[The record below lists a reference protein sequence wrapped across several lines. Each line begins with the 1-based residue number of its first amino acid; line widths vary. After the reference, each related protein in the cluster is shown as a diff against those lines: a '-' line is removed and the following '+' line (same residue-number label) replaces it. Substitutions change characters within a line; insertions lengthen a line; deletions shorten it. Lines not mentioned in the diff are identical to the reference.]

1 MKLDKKFAEAL
12 TNALINKIKAI
23 EVEHH
28 EVPWFDN
35 VAIAPR
41 NLDGQ
46 AYKGLN
52 RFLLSWLGGHREV
65 PVYMTFLRAKKE
77 GLNVL
82 SGEKSIPIQY
92 GNKVAFHKETNKSIT
107 IDRYNELTADE
118 KKDYNVA
125 YMLNH
130 YNVFNIEQTNVK
142 EVKPELYERLKAE
155 SIAQSR
161 AITASNKPLDTLVEQ
176 QRWYTPI
183 RLDQV
188 TEAFYRPSTD
198 TIHLPKREFF
208 KSDDL
213 FYSTML
219 HEMSHST
226 GHESRLNRDM
236 RGASFGSSRYAREEL
251 VAELSSAI
259 VGQQYNVSKHILEG
273 NAQYLKSWL
282 GAIDKEPDFLNNV
295 LGDVMKASDMIIER
309 VEEVQKENIDR
320 TMHTQEPN
328 QIEKPAKRGKSAYDL
343 QAQYSRINGEY
354 PTSATTD
361 REKQIVHRIKQAES
375 IIKVYNENIS
385 KYLGEN
391 YYQDKDKVYQ
401 VIPKEIY
408 ASSKVMERTTEQ
420 REYDTE
426 QKSNEVNEPAI
437 NYEAVPVVEVYSD
450 ERLMTTASVSQRS
463 LSLPSDIISS
473 IEDREQVLKEL
484 EVTYSPD
491 QEKELLE
498 KKMRLEDD
506 IRSRIRTYLAANYL
520 LNLSPGISYNEK
532 MKSLEQI
539 KAYAAYGASEQR
551 MLHDGLNDKLPVVV
565 TIDNTEENRNKLDD
579 NYIEYEIL
587 PSNKLKY
594 RGVARLQEGYALENT
609 PANLAF
615 LEDNGISYSQIKGRK
630 LFVSLRAQKIALL
643 LASTALLS
651 PVIGLA
657 VMYTMNKL
665 HILDKLLENKQ
676 FSKEEAEKLNQG
688 ATLRKETVENGRK
701 VEKYYFVDSGTNKL
715 RSIPVHEVQLPHR
728 VNGVELS
735 VKELDDL
742 RNGRTVVGFNEASGK
757 YYEAKL
763 NLNNKKA
770 IDMGFKDLKAEK
782 EFKYVPKPNSPDAE
796 KIAYVQAHGAQGV
809 NDIWEMGGVNLERDS
824 FLDKYDVE
832 GFYKDYLSATQDKD
846 QARAKELS
854 ESIQNNVSRQE
865 SLGISR

>member
-125 YMLNH
+125 YLLNH

-142 EVKPELYERLKAE
+142 EIKPELYEKLKAE

-198 TIHLPKREFF
+198 TIHLPKREYF

-213 FYSTML
+213 YHSTML
-219 HEMSHST
+219 HEMAHST
-226 GHESRLNRDM
+226 GHKDRLNRDIKA
-236 RGASFGSSRYAREEL
+236 RFGSERYGKEEL
-251 VAELSSAI
+251 VAELSAAI
-259 VGQQYNVSKHILEG
+259 VGQQYGVSKTILEG
-273 NAQYLKSWL
+273 NAHYLHNWL
-282 GAIDKEPDFLNNV
+282 DAIKQEPEFLNEV
-295 LGDVMKASDMIIER
+295 LEDVLNASNMIVDR
-309 VEEVQKENIDR
+309 VEVVQKENID
-320 TMHTQEPN
+320 
-328 QIEKPAKRGKSAYDL
+328 KF
-343 QAQYSRINGEY
+343 
-354 PTSATTD
+354 
-361 REKQIVHRIKQAES
+361 
-375 IIKVYNENIS
+375 
-385 KYLGEN
+385 
-391 YYQDKDKVYQ
+391 
-401 VIPKEIY
+401 
-408 ASSKVMERTTEQ
+408 MERPTEQ
-420 REYDTE
+420 HEYDTE
-426 QKSNEVNEPAI
+426 QKSNDVNEPAI

-520 LNLSPGISYNEK
+520 LNLSPDISYNEK

-539 KAYAAYGASEQR
+539 KAYVAYDASEQR

-701 VEKYYFVDSGTNKL
+701 VEKYYFVDSDTNKL

>member
-52 RFLLSWLGGHREV
+52 HFLLSWLGGHREV

-130 YNVFNIEQTNVK
+130 YNVFNIDQTNVK
-142 EVKPELYERLKAE
+142 EVKPELYEKLKAE

-198 TIHLPKREFF
+198 TIHLPKREYF

-213 FYSTML
+213 YHSTML
-219 HEMSHST
+219 HEMAHST
-226 GHESRLNRDM
+226 GHKDRLNRDIKA
-236 RGASFGSSRYAREEL
+236 RFGSERYGKEEL
-251 VAELSSAI
+251 VAELSAAI
-259 VGQQYNVSKHILEG
+259 VGQQYGISKTILEG
-273 NAQYLKSWL
+273 NAHYLHNWL
-282 GAIDKEPDFLNNV
+282 DAIKQVPEFLNEV
-295 LGDVMKASDMIIER
+295 LEDVLNASNMIVDR
-309 VEEVQKENIDR
+309 VEVVQKENID
-320 TMHTQEPN
+320 
-328 QIEKPAKRGKSAYDL
+328 KF
-343 QAQYSRINGEY
+343 
-354 PTSATTD
+354 
-361 REKQIVHRIKQAES
+361 
-375 IIKVYNENIS
+375 
-385 KYLGEN
+385 
-391 YYQDKDKVYQ
+391 
-401 VIPKEIY
+401 
-408 ASSKVMERTTEQ
+408 MERPTEQ
-420 REYDTE
+420 HEYNTE
-426 QKSNEVNEPAI
+426 QKSNEVNEPAV

-450 ERLMTTASVSQRS
+450 ERLMTTASVSQRN

-539 KAYAAYGASEQR
+539 KAYVAYGASEQR

-609 PANLAF
+609 PANVAF

-657 VMYTMNKL
+657 VMYTMNKI

-701 VEKYYFVDSGTNKL
+701 IEKYYFVDSDTNKL

-832 GFYKDYLSATQDKD
+832 GFYKDYLSANQDKD